1 MTPDTPNRASTI
13 TPADRA
19 AFDAAMT
26 AVRAD
31 HAVLR
36 DLAVAATRHA
46 PLSTDDTL
54 SLADAMLAHESAE
67 TRLFSLPFVSAPPA
81 SVISTAARAR
91 KCCLEYTTG
100 TFRLPDPHAAA
111 ALFIDALLTH
121 LAVEDAWLD
130 HESEHVQERMHTIA

>member
-1 MTPDTPNRASTI
+1 MTPNTPNSI

-36 DLAVAATRHA
+36 DLATAATRHA
-46 PLSTDDTL
+46 DFSTDDTL
-54 SLADAMLAHESAE
+54 SLADAMLAHENAE
-67 TRLFSLPFVSAPPA
+67 SRLFSLPFVGVPPA
-81 SVISTAARAR
+81 SVVSTAARAR
-91 KCCLEYTTG
+91 RRCLDYTTG
-100 TFRLPDPHAAA
+100 NYQLPDPHAAA

-130 HESEHVQERMHTIA
+130 HEDEHVQERMRTIA